1 MTIYDIARIAG
12 VSASTVSRV
21 LNGRPGISAETRN
34 RILSITQASGFELS
48 EAARGLAKKSSMLIG
63 ILVSDIRNQHYT
75 NGAYVMVEEFQKN
88 GYCAISLNTGS
99 DDESRVNAVR
109 MLASRRV
116 DGAVFIGSSF
126 SSEAMASA
134 VATYMPSTPI
144 VMENGVLTLD
154 NVYSVIA
161 DDEGGLRAAV
171 DYLYGKGRR
180 HFSYVNANDTPSNR
194 MKREGVE
201 GAIAAHGLECR
212 FLECEDS
219 FDGGY
224 EATNRILSEG
234 RTDAIL
240 YSMDILAAGGVRAL
254 SDHGISVP
262 DDVAVFGVDNSI
274 YSVISRPSIS
284 SVDTN
289 LSRMSSQC
297 VRTLE
302 DAMSGRPAEKMA
314 ELPYELVIRES
325 TPR

>member
-21 LNGRPGISAETRN
+21 LNGRPGISAETRD

-48 EAARGLAKKSSMLIG
+48 EAARGLAKRSSMLIG

-75 NGAYVMVEEFQKN
+75 NGAYVMVEEFQKK
-88 GYCAISLNTGS
+88 GYCSIILNTGS

-109 MLASRRV
+109 MLSSRRV
-116 DGAVFIGSSF
+116 DGAVLIGSSF
-126 SSEAMASA
+126 SSEVMASA
-134 VATYMPSTPI
+134 ISTYMPSTPI
-144 VMENGVLTLD
+144 VMENGMLSLD

-171 DYLYGKGRR
+171 DYLYDRGRR
-180 HFSYVNANDTPSNR
+180 RFCYVNANDTPSNR
-194 MKREGVE
+194 MKREGV
-201 GAIAAHGLECR
+201 GKAIASHGLECR

-219 FDGGY
+219 FEGGY
-224 EATNRILSEG
+224 EATRRILDGG
-234 RTDAIL
+234 RADAIL

-254 SDHGISVP
+254 SDHGVSVP
-262 DDVAVFGVDNSI
+262 DEIAVFGVDNSI

-302 DAMSGRPAEKMA
+302 DAMAGRPAERMT

-325 TPR
+325 TP